1 MKNAVMDILELEDS
15 YLKENVGSV
24 IATDTQLPATKS
36 HFNVMYENIIVLE
49 SITDKQ
55 IAILDIMIL
64 PYSEYFMTNL
74 ELPTQHIWRTV

>member
-1 MKNAVMDILELEDS
+1 MKNAVMDILELEDN

-55 IAILDIMIL
+55 I
-64 PYSEYFMTNL
+64 TNQVCFYPGYYDFTL
-74 ELPTQHIWRTV
+74 F

>member
-36 HFNVMYENIIVLE
+36 HFNVMYENIIFLE

-55 IAILDIMIL
+55 INYQAMVL
-64 PYSEYFMTNL
+64 PYEYFMTNL

>member
-36 HFNVMYENIIVLE
+36 HFNVMYENIIFLE
-49 SITDKQ
+49 SILIHKFNNQ
-55 IAILDIMIL
+55 AMIL
-64 PYSEYFMTNL
+64 PYSKHFLINL

>member
-15 YLKENVGSV
+15 YLKKNVGSV

-36 HFNVMYENIIVLE
+36 HFNVMYENIIFLE

-55 IAILDIMIL
+55 IVIIK
-64 PYSEYFMTNL
+64 P
-74 ELPTQHIWRTV
+74 

>member
-36 HFNVMYENIIVLE
+36 HFNVMYENIISLE
-49 SITDKQ
+49 SINDNINYQ
-55 IAILDIMIL
+55 AMPI
-64 PYSEYFMTNL
+64 SNEYFMTNL

>member
-36 HFNVMYENIIVLE
+36 HFNVMYENIIFLE
-49 SITDKQ
+49 SITDIIKGTQ
-55 IAILDIMIL
+55 AMIV
-64 PYSEYFMTNL
+64 PYEYFMSNL